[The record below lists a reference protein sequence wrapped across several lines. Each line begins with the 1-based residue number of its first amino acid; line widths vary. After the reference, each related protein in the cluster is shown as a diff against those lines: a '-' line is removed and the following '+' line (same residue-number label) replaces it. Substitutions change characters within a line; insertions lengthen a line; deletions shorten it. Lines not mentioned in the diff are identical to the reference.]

1 MRKTIHCTISGKVQ
15 GVFFRAFTR
24 ELARDLHL
32 TGWVRNNSN
41 GTVELVAQGDD
52 EKLTK
57 LKNKLQQGPPSAR
70 VGSVDCEQ
78 LDDAETYQE
87 FKLRY

>member
-57 LKNKLQQGPPSAR
+57 LKDKLHQGPPSAR

-78 LDDAETYQE
+78 MDNAETYQE

>member
-15 GVFFRAFTR
+15 GVFFRAFSR

-32 TGWVRNNSN
+32 TGWVRNNRD
-41 GTVELVAQGDD
+41 GTVEIVAQGDE
-52 EKLTK
+52 EKLAK
-57 LKNKLQQGPPSAR
+57 LKDKLRQGPPSAR
-70 VGSVDCEQ
+70 VIRVDCEQ
-78 LDDAETYQE
+78 QDNAETYQE